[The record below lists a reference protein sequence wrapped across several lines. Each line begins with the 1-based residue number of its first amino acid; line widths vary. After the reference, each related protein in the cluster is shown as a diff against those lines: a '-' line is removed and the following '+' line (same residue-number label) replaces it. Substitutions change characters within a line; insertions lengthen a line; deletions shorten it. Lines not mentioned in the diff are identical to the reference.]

1 MLHHRVQTLRCPQ
14 MQTWSLLI
22 CLYSSAAAV
31 ASPAPPTPLRKGS
44 EQRRGQTGYLKG
56 PAVQVV
62 PEGPVGQGGQ
72 AVP

>member
-1 MLHHRVQTLRCPQ
+1 MLHHRVQTLRCPR
-14 MQTWSLLI
+14 MQTWSLFIYLHN
-22 CLYSSAAAV
+22 SAAAV
-31 ASPAPPTPLRKGS
+31 ESPAPPLLCKGP

-56 PAVQVV
+56 LAVQVV